1 MSVRMTIDPSDPRF
15 VTGTAQEQQQARA
28 EYRRQLAI
36 AIAMWSG
43 LPEIPSSDLK
53 LLRFGLIED
62 LASGNFYFAVG
73 GEVDPKHSS
82 AVGFYLTAAGDPV
95 YLERPARP
103 PQNRAELEQQQAER
117 EQRKNQPK
125 RTWARRR

>member
-1 MSVRMTIDPSDPRF
+1 MRPRP
-15 VTGTAQEQQQARA
+15 ARRSA
-28 EYRRQLAI
+28 
-36 AIAMWSG
+36 
-43 LPEIPSSDLK
+43 D
-53 LLRFGLIED
+53 
-62 LASGNFYFAVG
+62 FAVG